1 MRFRCPAPAAMLVG
15 LLLLSGAGCGS
26 TATTTTAQPPTT
38 TDAPVPDTARVARID
53 VPAQIAPSDTL
64 RIHLS
69 GTVGPNGC
77 YSLARI
83 DEGRTPGRLTLT
95 PLVRPPTADDR
106 ACTMAIV
113 PLDTTHVASPPFE
126 PGRLAVRVPQG
137 SRPAV
142 TDTVTVTDRP

>member
-1 MRFRCPAPAAMLVG
+1 MCFRRSALAAMLVG

-26 TATTTTAQPPTT
+26 TAATTSQPPAT
-38 TDAPVPDTARVARID
+38 TDAPVLDTARVARID
-53 VPAQIAPSDTL
+53 VPDQIATSDTL
-64 RIHLS
+64 RVHLS

-77 YSLARI
+77 YALARI
-83 DEGRTPGRLTLT
+83 DEDRTPGRLTLT
-95 PLVRPPTADDR
+95 PRVRLPTADDR

-137 SRPAV
+137 NQPAV
-142 TDTVTVTDRP
+142 TDTITVTDRP